1 MLMPI
6 EVDGGLVSIFA
17 SGQPMTPPHPHPHP
31 NTQYR
36 PRRPH
41 VLLLG
46 PPGAHFAQ
54 CVQATHVKQMQPESA
69 VHLESW
75 MHCVHC
81 GATFPAGPT
90 MQCRARC
97 TVCTGPTMQGSAP
110 RWSLLPALSTP
121 TTSGRCT
128 QPPIAA
134 RQQSQCTLAMAKTE
148 TKTKTKTKTRPRRR
162 RRPDQAQVRH

>member
-1 MLMPI
+1 MANFCIKTPSSASYVLI
-6 EVDGGLVSIFA
+6 FQLLVLR
-17 SGQPMTPPHPHPHP
+17 PRPNPHPH
-31 NTQYR
+31 TQYR

-81 GATFPAGPT
+81 GATFP
-90 MQCRARC
+90 
-97 TVCTGPTMQGSAP
+97 GPTMQGSAP